1 MDPLLDLIRLL
12 RPRATLFGGG
22 LDASGQWGV
31 SFQKRDDVL
40 FCWVEQGA
48 CQLLRP
54 GCAPVSI
61 QQGDFALIYTCT
73 PFTLASDAAVEP
85 LDSEQAVAATKNVWL
100 TLGSGADRPVTLH
113 AGKFLVDPANQD
125 LLAGLLPPLIHIES
139 HDASLG
145 RVRALLTM
153 NQTEARQPGPASAF
167 VIERLV
173 ELILVE
179 ILRTTRVP
187 LGAHAAGLLAGLA
200 DPVTARA
207 LGAMHRDVAHGWSV
221 DELARLCAV
230 SRSTFASKFRRTVGV
245 APIEYLLRWRM
256 ALAKDQLSRGT
267 QSVGEIA
274 FAIGFQ
280 SASAF
285 TTAFTRAVGC
295 SPSRFARQ
303 RR

>member
-1 MDPLLDLIRLL
+1 
-12 RPRATLFGGG
+12 
-22 LDASGQWGV
+22 
-31 SFQKRDDVL
+31 
-40 FCWVEQGA
+40 
-48 CQLLRP
+48 
-54 GCAPVSI
+54 
-61 QQGDFALIYTCT
+61 
-73 PFTLASDAAVEP
+73 
-85 LDSEQAVAATKNVWL
+85 
-100 TLGSGADRPVTLH
+100 
-113 AGKFLVDPANQD
+113 
-125 LLAGLLPPLIHIES
+125 
-139 HDASLG
+139 
-145 RVRALLTM
+145 
-153 NQTEARQPGPASAF
+153 
-167 VIERLV
+167 
-173 ELILVE
+173 
-179 ILRTTRVP
+179 
-187 LGAHAAGLLAGLA
+187 
-200 DPVTARA
+200 
-207 LGAMHRDVAHGWSV
+207 MHRDVAHGWSV